1 MGIFKYEDCP
11 LKHYVRLEGWLP
23 YARRRL
29 RALRANRKPN
39 QQRGLRYFTF
49 CAVGAIDVLMLDVAK
64 IIKKNEGRFDNVV
77 FFDRTDDQI
86 LETQR
91 RIPGAIGFPGKF
103 TPIVIDDDPVADAQ
117 IEAEEPLSEK
127 TGDLDEQAVR
137 ERQRKLDIRKRF
149 RLQFP
154 FDVINLD
161 LEEFLFKQQDP
172 FPGQVVKAMK
182 RVFEWQRQALTNA
195 KARKEYLNGFTLMF
209 TTQIGP
215 PAMHPDYLQML
226 RSFLQE
232 NVDKHPALL
241 DSLEERSG
249 LRDLGLLEAKRFDLF
264 FKLAVP
270 KVIASILLD
279 EDWFIDPDN
288 GLTIFQFD
296 RDSKDGP
303 YTLLHMV
310 MDVQRQNPSKDNRRP
325 NTHPQVALDA
335 YSSVVKQIFEVP
347 ERIVVRDELDLDHI
361 NQSLE
366 TIRARR
372 RTYCPDEPQPAE
384 T

>member
-23 YARRRL
+23 FARRRL
-29 RALRANRKPN
+29 KVLRANRKPN

-49 CAVGAIDVLMLDVAK
+49 CAVGALDVLMLDVANV
-64 IIKKNEGRFDNVV
+64 IKKNDGRFDNVV

-103 TPIVIDDDPVADAQ
+103 TPIVIDEDPVADAQ
-117 IEAEEPLSEK
+117 IEAEEPLSER
-127 TGDLDEQAVR
+127 TEDLDEKVVR

-161 LEEFLFKQQDP
+161 LEEFLFKQLDP

-182 RVFEWQRQALTNA
+182 RVFEWQRQPLINA
-195 KARKEYLNGFTLMF
+195 RGQKEHLKGFTLMF

-226 RSFLQE
+226 RGYLQQ
-232 NVDKHPALL
+232 NIASQPGLL
-241 DSLEERSG
+241 DQLEDRSG
-249 LRDLGLLEAKRFDLF
+249 LRDLDRLQNDRFDLF
-264 FKLAVP
+264 FKLSVP
-270 KVIASILLD
+270 KVIAAMLLE
-279 EDWFIDPDN
+279 EDWYIDPET
-288 GLTIFQFD
+288 GITIFQFD
-296 RDSKDGP
+296 RESAHGP
-303 YTLLHMV
+303 YTLIHMV
-310 MDVQRQNPSKDNRRP
+310 MDVNRQQPDKDNRTP
-325 NTHPQVALDA
+325 NTQPQAVVDA
-335 YSSVVKQIFEVP
+335 YSDVVRQIFEVR
-347 ERIVVRDELDLDHI
+347 ERIVIREELNLEVI
-361 NQSLE
+361 NKSLE
-366 TIRARR
+366 AILARR
-372 RTYCPDEPQPAE
+372 RMYCPDEPQSAA
-384 T
+384 